1 MSNDSEA
8 DSKVLW
14 AELFP
19 AELIERQQQ
28 CPIVYMPLGLCE
40 PHGQISAFGLDT
52 FKAEYLCTR
61 VARQVG
67 GIVAPS
73 MNYHVHET
81 GPSAKFL
88 EANVGEHNPY
98 MSSVP
103 PYVFYHFFLYQLR
116 SFYNAGF
123 QSAVILSGHGGA
135 HVHDLRKIS
144 RMFQEK
150 TGMNIWYGTDFDLV
164 EGTYKGDHAGKYEI
178 SMLMHIRPDLIDPSK
193 KALEELDGAGGRLA
207 AASDADEA
215 TRAYG
220 ELICDA
226 CELALSR
233 IVAELGLQSE
243 PVTNRLPLPY
253 GVIEE
258 LWSQIVRSAESGT
271 EHWAALQPREGQA
284 PVSEQSRW
292 KPYEH
297 IRMQTNL

>member
-1 MSNDSEA
+1 MSYASKA
-8 DSKVLW
+8 MSKVLW

-19 AELIERQQQ
+19 AEFIARQQE
-28 CPIVYMPLGLCE
+28 CPIVYVPLGLCE

-52 FKAEYLCTR
+52 FKTEYLCAR
-61 VARQVG
+61 VARQMG

-73 MNYHVHET
+73 MGYHVHEA

-88 EANVGEHNPY
+88 EDNVGEHNPF

-135 HVHDLRKIS
+135 HVQDLRQIS
-144 RMFQEK
+144 RMFQEQ
-150 TGMNIWYGTDFDLV
+150 TGMSIWYGTDFDLV
-164 EGTYKGDHAGKYEI
+164 EGTYTGDHAGKYEI

-193 KALEELDGAGGRLA
+193 KGLEELDGAGGRLA
-207 AASDADEA
+207 AAHDANEA
-215 TRAYG
+215 TREYG
-220 ELICDA
+220 EQICHA

-233 IVAELGLQSE
+233 IAVDLGQRSQA
-243 PVTNRLPLPY
+243 VTNRMPLPY
-253 GVIEE
+253 EVVED
-258 LWSQIVRSAESGT
+258 LWSQIVQSAEMGT
-271 EHWAALQPREGQA
+271 EHWAALQPRAGQS

-297 IRMQTNL
+297 IRMRD